1 MSRILVVDDEK
12 VFRSSLA
19 EFLRGQDYSVK
30 TAGNG
35 EEALELLEDHD
46 FSVVLTDIRM
56 PRVNGLEL
64 LEEVRARRPEMAVM
78 LMTAH
83 ASLDTAVNGFRQ
95 GAYDYILKPVTLE
108 DVVHKVE
115 NILDQQRLRQQVDR
129 LQSQLR
135 ERLGFEGIIGDS
147 EPMQQVFDLID
158 RVAALPTTVL
168 LTGDSGTGKELV
180 ARAIHERSEVADEE
194 FLAVNM
200 GAMNTELVE
209 AQLFGAEKGAYT
221 GSDRARDGIF
231 RAARGGTVFLDEIGE
246 MPMEAQAKLLR
257 TVEHQEVMPL
267 GSSEPVSVDFRLV
280 AATNRD
286 LEQMVEEGTFR
297 RDLYYRLNIFHIELP
312 PLRDRREDIPAL
324 VDHFIA
330 QHARKLRRP
339 APTPT
344 NEAMKALMG
353 YDWPGNVRE
362 LSNVIERAVILASD
376 EQITLEALPGNL
388 MDCETEGGAMSLDC
402 VVERS
407 ERDHIRR
414 VLELTD
420 GNRSEAADVLEV
432 DRATLYRRLD
442 KYGLD

>member
-19 EFLRGQDYSVK
+19 EFLRDQDYSVK

-35 EEALELLEDHD
+35 EAALELLEDHD
-46 FSVVLTDIRM
+46 FSLVLTDIRM

-64 LEEVRARRPEMAVM
+64 LEEVRARRPETAVM

-324 VDHFIA
+324 VDHFIG

-362 LSNVIERAVILASD
+362 LSNVLERAVILASD

-388 MDCETEGGAMSLDC
+388 MDCQTEGGAMSLDC
-402 VVERS
+402 VVERC
-407 ERDHIRR
+407 ERDHIQR

-442 KYGLD
+442 KYDLD